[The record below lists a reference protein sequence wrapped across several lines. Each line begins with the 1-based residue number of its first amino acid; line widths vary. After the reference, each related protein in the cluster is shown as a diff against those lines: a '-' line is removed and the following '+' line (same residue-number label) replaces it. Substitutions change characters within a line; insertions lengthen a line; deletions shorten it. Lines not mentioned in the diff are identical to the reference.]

1 MKFVIFHGAFGSPEG
16 NWFPQLKEDLEALG
30 QEVIVPKFPTPSG
43 QSLDSWF
50 SVFDKVRCS
59 FRKNDK
65 LCFIGHSLGPL
76 FMLHVVERF
85 NISLDCAIFVSPF
98 MTPRNN
104 KQYDEVNRTFYR
116 KGFDFAKLK
125 RLIPVSYTLYSNN
138 DPYVP
143 GRDSVAFAGR
153 IGSSLIEVKRAG
165 HMNSEV
171 NLNEFPLVLEL
182 CKSRIELPLYQRYLA
197 HRKALYSVDYVKG
210 KSEEVIYLRPEEV
223 FEEGVF
229 HFRNLQ
235 KEGFCTFYTGFN
247 RFWDVHGR
255 YYEEARR
262 AARRVKTFMRIFI
275 IDKSAD
281 LGRPLLRKQ
290 IALDLEAGITVFLCM
305 FEGIKNF
312 VPEPDF
318 GIWDGS
324 YLCVVRANR
333 KGEVSEIK
341 LSSRKKDI
349 EEARRWGRKIL
360 AKAARITNA
369 GNDVARFRAMHK
381 K

>member
-30 QEVIVPKFPTPSG
+30 QEAIIPKFPTPEG
-43 QSLDSWF
+43 QSLDSWLA
-50 SVFDKVRCS
+50 VLDKARRG
-59 FRKNDK
+59 FRKNDR

-76 FMLHVVERF
+76 FVLHAVERF
-85 NISLDCAIFVSPF
+85 NIKLDCAIFVSPF

-104 KQYDEVNRTFYR
+104 RQYDEINRTFYR

-125 RLIPVSYTLYSNN
+125 KLIPVSYTVYSNN

-143 GRDSVAFAGR
+143 GTDSIDFAGKL
-153 IGSSLIEVKRAG
+153 GSSLIEVKRAG

-197 HRKALYSVDYVKG
+197 HRKALYSVGYVKG
-210 KSEEVIYLRPEEV
+210 KSEEVIHLKPGDV
-223 FEEGVF
+223 FDEGVF

-235 KEGFCTFYTGFN
+235 KEGFCTFYTGLN

-262 AARRVKTFMRIFI
+262 AARRVKNFTRTFI
-275 IDKSAD
+275 IEKAAD
-281 LGRPLLRKQ
+281 LSRPLLRKQ
-290 IALDLEAGITVFLCM
+290 IALDLEAGINVWLCM
-305 FEGIKNF
+305 FGDVKAA

-318 GIWDGS
+318 GIWDND
-324 YLCVVRANR
+324 YLCVVRANK
-333 KGEVSEIK
+333 KGGVSEIK

-349 EEARRWGRKIL
+349 EEARRW
-360 AKAARITNA
+360 
-369 GNDVARFRAMHK
+369 
-381 K
+381 